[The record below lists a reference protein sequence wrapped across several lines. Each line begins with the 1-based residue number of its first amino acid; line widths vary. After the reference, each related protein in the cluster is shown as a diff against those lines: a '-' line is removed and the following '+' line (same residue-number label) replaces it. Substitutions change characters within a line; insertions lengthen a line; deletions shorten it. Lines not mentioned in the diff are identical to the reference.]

1 MFTPDRASGLARLEA
16 FLPHAGNAYARRRNT
31 DYGPGNNHHVSL
43 LSPWL
48 RHRLVLE
55 REVLSAVLERH
66 GAREAEKFIDEV
78 FWRSYFR
85 GWMVNH
91 PDAWP
96 LYQHAVTEARE
107 RVAAD
112 SGLAQRLADA
122 EAGRTGNDAVDQWSR
137 ELLDTGYLH
146 NHARM
151 WFASLWIFTLR
162 LPWALGADFF
172 LRHLLD
178 GDPASNTLSWRWV
191 AGLHTR
197 GKTYLARR
205 DNILRF
211 TDGRIDPG
219 PDLAINAEPLAE
231 AISPQRLDIAWPGSA
246 EPGERPAWL
255 ITEEDCR
262 ADDVL
267 PTAAP
272 TSCRFGL
279 LATGARSPT
288 AVAESVCE
296 FAAGA
301 VGDAL
306 QRAGAKD
313 TVSFLP
319 DDAGLDALTQAL
331 SRAGVDA
338 VHLTWAPFGPV
349 ADSVGKLKP
358 RLQEAGMTLRQHVRD
373 LDRAAW
379 PFADRGFFKL
389 KKKIPRVL
397 QQLSLG
403 PDHA

>member
-16 FLPHAGNAYARRRNT
+16 FLPHAGKAYARRRNS
-31 DYGPGNNHHVSL
+31 DLGPGNNDHVSR

-55 REVLSAVLERH
+55 SEVLEAVLERH
-66 GAREAEKFIDEV
+66 GAQAAGKFIDEV

-85 GWMVNH
+85 GWMAH
-91 PDAWP
+91 HGDAWG
-96 LYQHAVTEARE
+96 LYQLAVTQARE
-107 RVAAD
+107 AVAAD
-112 SGLAQRLADA
+112 AGLAQRVADA
-122 EAGRTGNDAVDQWSR
+122 EAGRTGNVAVDQWAR
-137 ELLDTGYLH
+137 ELAETGYLH

-205 DNILRF
+205 DNVLRF

-219 PDLAINAEPLAE
+219 PDLATDAEPLTE
-231 AISPQRLDIAWPGSA
+231 VISPQRSEIAWP
-246 EPGERPAWL
+246 EPPSVGEHPAWL
-255 ITEEDCR
+255 VTEEDCR
-262 ADDVL
+262 ADDLL
-267 PTAAP
+267 PVTAPAA
-272 TSCRFGL
+272 SRFGL
-279 LATGARSPT
+279 LATEARSPEPVAT
-288 AVAESVCE
+288 AVRG

-301 VGDAL
+301 VEDAL
-306 QRAGAKD
+306 QRAGARGSCFEATEK
-313 TVSFLP
+313 
-319 DDAGLDALTQAL
+319 GLDALVDAL
-331 SRAGVDA
+331 SLAGVDT
-338 VHLTWAPFGPV
+338 VHVTWAPFGPV
-349 ADSVGKLKP
+349 ADTLYMLEP
-358 RLQEAGMTLRQHVRD
+358 RLQAAGMALQKHVRD

-389 KKKIPRVL
+389 KKKIPRILAQLNL
-397 QQLSLG
+397 QTA
-403 PDHA
+403 HA